1 MSSKSKSNRVR
12 ELYQS
17 AQELG
22 QIGFFAAAWDLCEEA
37 DRMKR
42 DTWADEPTRKLP
54 IITVR

>member
-1 MSSKSKSNRVR
+1 MSKVKSERVR

-22 QIGFFAAAWDLCEEA
+22 QSGYFAAAWDLCEEA
-37 DRMKR
+37 ERMKR
-42 DTWADEPTRKLP
+42 DTWSDEPTRKLP